1 MGIKGFIPWICVG
14 VLVVLLAWS
23 LNTDSG
29 EPVVV
34 EKRTTDTLV
43 QVVHD
48 TTVITKV
55 VTKKEPA
62 DTVYITIRDSV
73 FVPVPRQE
81 YTFSEPDLFDF
92 RVKGF
97 DVEFLEAKVYPK
109 TEYRTVV
116 ETKETTI
123 RENKSALF
131 LYGGLSYFSESFYPK
146 GGLALSLKNKWLISA
161 DIGYFQKHAIVGA
174 TVGYNMLN
182 R

>member
-14 VLVVLLAWS
+14 VLVVLLVWS
-23 LNTDSG
+23 LGTKG
-29 EPVVV
+29 EKPVVI
-34 EKRTTDTLV
+34 EKHTTDTLV
-43 QVVHD
+43 RVVHD

-62 DTVYITIRDSV
+62 DTVFITIRDSIL
-73 FVPVPRQE
+73 VPVPRQE
-81 YTFSEPDLFDF
+81 YTFSEPNLFDF

-97 DVEFLEAKVYPK
+97 GVEFLDAKVYPK

-116 ETKETTI
+116 ETKETTVI
-123 RENKSALF
+123 ESKSALF

-146 GGLALSLKNKWLISA
+146 GGLALSLENKWLISV
-161 DIGYFQKHAIVGA
+161 DVGYFQKQAIVGA

>member
-1 MGIKGFIPWICVG
+1 MSIKGFIPWICVG

-131 LYGGLSYFSESFYPK
+131 LYGGISYFSESFYPK

-161 DIGYFQKHAIVGA
+161 DVGYFQKQAIVGA